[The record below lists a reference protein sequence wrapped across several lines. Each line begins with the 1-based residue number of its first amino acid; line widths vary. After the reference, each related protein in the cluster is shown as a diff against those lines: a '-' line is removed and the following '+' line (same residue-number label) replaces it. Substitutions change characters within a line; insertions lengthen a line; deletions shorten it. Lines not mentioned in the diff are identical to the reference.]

1 MTIRSMRLSG
11 LMTNKTFNSV
21 QKMSGFWLFRCLY
34 FMNSFISN
42 CTVAK
47 LLGCCFLGLLSITG
61 IRTENNFIFSAKLI
75 TRVPFSTFAGGIVVI
90 RAQLAGYPD
99 SLNFIMDT
107 GSAGVSLDSTTCLR
121 MNIQA
126 VYTDKLIS
134 GIGGVRRISYVNNQS
149 LLLGQIRIDS
159 LHFHVGDYEILSSE
173 YGNRIDGIIGDD
185 FYKRYIVRIDY
196 DSNEMYVYSQG
207 DFKYPKGGFALRPTF
222 SNLPAEWATIE
233 DTREV
238 KARFYFDTGAGLC
251 VLLNSDFI
259 GDSSILN
266 PEKKP
271 FPIQAHGIGGKVMM
285 QVTTIKEFKL
295 GPYRFRNLPTHIFDD
310 VYHITSY
317 PCLAGLIGND
327 VLRRFNIILNY
338 DKRIFYLTPNSH
350 FSDPFDYSYTGL
362 DLYWVQ
368 GEIRVGDVM
377 TDSPADKAG
386 FKVDDVVISVNEDTS
401 KNLQLYKSMLQNT
414 GDKVRIV
421 VCRSRTGP
429 TALTIKVKSIL

>member
-1 MTIRSMRLSG
+1 
-11 LMTNKTFNSV
+11 
-21 QKMSGFWLFRCLY
+21 MSGIRPHRCLY
-34 FMNSFISN
+34 IMRQLIFPGFLNSTI
-42 CTVAK
+42 TLDK
-47 LLGCCFLGLLSITG
+47 WLGCWFLGLLSITG
-61 IRTENNFIFSAKLI
+61 IQAENNTIFSARLI
-75 TRVPFSTFAGGIVVI
+75 SRVPFSTFAGGIVVI

-121 MNIQA
+121 MNIQP

-134 GIGGVRRISYVNNQS
+134 GVGGVRRISYVNNQS
-149 LLLGQIRIDS
+149 LLLGQIKVDS

-173 YGNRIDGIIGDD
+173 YGDRIDGIIGDD

-196 DSNEMYVYSQG
+196 DSNEMYVYSKG
-207 DFKYPKGGFALRPTF
+207 DFRYPKGGFALRPTF
-222 SNLPAEWATIE
+222 SILPTELAAIQ
-233 DTREV
+233 DIREV

-271 FPIQAHGIGGKVMM
+271 FPVQAHGVGGKVIMH
-285 QVTTIKEFKL
+285 VTTIKEFKL
-295 GPYRFRNLPTHIFDD
+295 GPYRFRNLPAHIFDD

-317 PCLAGLIGND
+317 PYLAGLIGND
-327 VLRRFNIILNY
+327 ILRRFNIILNY
-338 DKRIFYLTPNSH
+338 DKGIFYLMPNSH
-350 FSDPFDYSYTGL
+350 FYDPFDYSYTGL

-377 TDSPADKAG
+377 TDSPAEKAG
-386 FKVDDVVISVNEDTS
+386 FRADDVVISINENTS
-401 KNLQLYKSMLQNT
+401 QNLRLYKSMLQNT
-414 GDKVRIV
+414 GDKVRV
-421 VCRSRTGP
+421 VVYRSRTGN
-429 TALTIKVKSIL
+429 TELTIKVKSIL